1 MARANPYT
9 LQDEL
14 YFERRLINHWKERK
28 RQHGKLRT
36 IGERQRYRCTVCH
49 QLFREEDEWDIHHII
64 PRREGGSDEPS
75 NLMLLRPNC
84 HRQLHHGRRDRAG
97 LSAKDRLIKA

>member
-1 MARANPYT
+1 M
-9 LQDEL
+9 

-36 IGERQRYRCTVCH
+36 IGERQRY
-49 QLFREEDEWDIHHII
+49 REEDEWDIHHII